1 MPNISKSKSNQA
13 VKFGQLIEYF
23 NTNIS
28 FEMHAENEAG
38 RIVPDLFLS
47 FFSKNL
53 YTSSKQVASA
63 LILIYFGRLPL
74 RHTVKT
80 KCITD
85 C

>member
-1 MPNISKSKSNQA
+1 
-13 VKFGQLIEYF
+13 
-23 NTNIS
+23 
-28 FEMHAENEAG
+28 MHAENEAG
-38 RIVPDLFLS
+38 RIVSDLFLS